1 MLKQFSAWDAGIL
14 LIGSIF
20 PLDCVVISMDLLLD
34 CTLFWDAST
43 KPFTSSSFTESQDY
57 NGVLVFFLVL

>member
-20 PLDCVVISMDLLLD
+20 PLDCVVIPMDLLLD
-34 CTLFWDAST
+34 CTHYSGMLPPSLSLLPPSLKAKIT
-43 KPFTSSSFTESQDY
+43 M
-57 NGVLVFFLVL
+57 VF